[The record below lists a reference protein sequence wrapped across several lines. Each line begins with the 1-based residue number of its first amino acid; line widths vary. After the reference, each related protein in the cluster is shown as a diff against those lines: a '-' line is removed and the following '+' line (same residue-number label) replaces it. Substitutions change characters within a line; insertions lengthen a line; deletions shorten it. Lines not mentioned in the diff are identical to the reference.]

1 MYSSWSMMLLLL
13 EAELGSGCAWCAGTP
28 PPSITLHPAM
38 APPPITPP
46 PKSASYTPTY
56 GCYAHITEH
65 LYISN
70 MRAAADVSL
79 VRRFQITCVVNV
91 SEKRTTGGGDDDVD
105 YIHIPVADSPQSALG
120 DHFHRVADKIE
131 SVRRSHGRTLVHCNA
146 GVSRSAALCI
156 AYLMKHQDQTL
167 REAHTWLRS
176 RRPIVR
182 PNAGFW
188 RQLIDYE
195 RSSAGHECPH
205 GLLEPGGHPGR
216 L

>member
-1 MYSSWSMMLLLL
+1 
-13 EAELGSGCAWCAGTP
+13 
-28 PPSITLHPAM
+28 M
-38 APPPITPP
+38 APSGPLH
-46 PKSASYTPTY
+46 
-56 GCYAHITEH
+56 GLCQITEH

-91 SEKRTTGGGDDDVD
+91 SEKRTTGGGDDVD

-195 RSSAGHECPH
+195 RELRGTTSVHMVSSNLGDIPDVYEDQTKDMVP
-205 GLLEPGGHPGR
+205 L
-216 L
+216 

>member
-1 MYSSWSMMLLLL
+1 MMT
-13 EAELGSGCAWCAGTP
+13 APSGPLRGLCQV
-28 PPSITLHPAM
+28 
-38 APPPITPP
+38 
-46 PKSASYTPTY
+46 
-56 GCYAHITEH
+56 TEH

-79 VRRFQITCVVNV
+79 LLRFQITCVVNV
-91 SEKRTTGGGDDDVD
+91 SEKRTTAAVADDHIHH
-105 YIHIPVADSPQSALG
+105 IHIPVADSPLTALG
-120 DHFHRVADKIE
+120 DHFHRVADTIE

-156 AYLMKHQDQTL
+156 AYLMTHRRHTL
-167 REAHTWLRS
+167 REAHAWLRA

-195 RSSAGHECPH
+195 MELRGTTSVHMVSSSLGDIPDVYEDQAKDMVP
-205 GLLEPGGHPGR
+205 L
-216 L
+216 